1 MRKGR
6 IHLVADRVRTKRDV
20 SIALQPLRPCPMPVH
35 TVEWK
40 CVAGVHCANI
50 GKRRKSAIYNA
61 RLPTGISQMSAEAVL
76 HILTHADSAAAWDAI
91 ESESKDRLVTVV
103 LLQEAV
109 LSPPRDHVTVVASRA
124 DWEKH
129 GAVHPHKTVDFVGIL
144 QLIDEHEEIR
154 RW

>member
-1 MRKGR
+1 M
-6 IHLVADRVRTKRDV
+6 
-20 SIALQPLRPCPMPVH
+20 LRHGTQLNPRA
-35 TVEWK
+35 K
-40 CVAGVHCANI
+40 N
-50 GKRRKSAIYNA
+50 
-61 RLPTGISQMSAEAVL
+61 GI
-76 HILTHADSAAAWDAI
+76 
-91 ESESKDRLVTVV
+91 VTVV

>member
-1 MRKGR
+1 
-6 IHLVADRVRTKRDV
+6 
-20 SIALQPLRPCPMPVH
+20 
-35 TVEWK
+35 
-40 CVAGVHCANI
+40 
-50 GKRRKSAIYNA
+50 
-61 RLPTGISQMSAEAVL
+61 MSAEAVL

-109 LSPPRDHVTVVASRA
+109 LSPPRDYVTVVASRA